1 MASAMHTI
9 RINLIRRGRLKA
21 PLVRK
26 KNWRAS
32 NVAQLNS
39 RVVSIVEKPPRMTTV
54 AHVNTR
60 VPRPLPALSM
70 NAMMRTKRFRCFS
83 GGSGGTLRRRR
94 VAASPAGHRLHENAK
109 LPLLLSQID
118 WFVRPHE
125 GRDAGDEE
133 DGGRVEAAGNEVI
146 PPPLGWPTRLLAAPL
161 GQSAHHTWS

>member
-1 MASAMHTI
+1 MPFT
-9 RINLIRRGRLKA
+9 
-21 PLVRK
+21 
-26 KNWRAS
+26 
-32 NVAQLNS
+32 
-39 RVVSIVEKPPRMTTV
+39 
-54 AHVNTR
+54 
-60 VPRPLPALSM
+60 ALSLSPLI
-70 NAMMRTKRFRCFS
+70 KRYFWGVWAIFNIVFYLFF
-83 GGSGGTLRRRR
+83 TD
-94 VAASPAGHRLHENAK
+94 RLHENAK

>member
-70 NAMMRTKRFRCFS
+70 NAMMRTKRSIDSS
-83 GGSGGTLRRRR
+83 GHKKDAPPETRKTVV
-94 VAASPAGHRLHENAK
+94 VAAAAT
-109 LPLLLSQID
+109 
-118 WFVRPHE
+118 
-125 GRDAGDEE
+125 
-133 DGGRVEAAGNEVI
+133 AAGR
-146 PPPLGWPTRLLAAPL
+146 PTRLLRRHLVNLLITL
-161 GQSAHHTWS
+161 GHSATCKMQTFGVLKCI

>member
-1 MASAMHTI
+1 MTHTMASAMHTI

-83 GGSGGTLRRRR
+83 GGSGGALHRRMKDATLETRKTVVGSRPPATRSFHRR
-94 VAASPAGHRLHENAK
+94 
-109 LPLLLSQID
+109 
-118 WFVRPHE
+118 W
-125 GRDAGDEE
+125 
-133 DGGRVEAAGNEVI
+133 GGRRGYWLRHLVNLLI
-146 PPPLGWPTRLLAAPL
+146 TLGH
-161 GQSAHHTWS
+161 SATCKMQTFCVLKCI

>member
-83 GGSGGTLRRRR
+83 GGSGGALHRRR
-94 VAASPAGHRLHENAK
+94 VAASPIGCTKILNCSCSF
-109 LPLLLSQID
+109 LSSIG
-118 WFVRPHE
+118 WS
-125 GRDAGDEE
+125 GRRKDATPET
-133 DGGRVEAAGNEVI
+133 RKTVVVAAAATAAGEAD
-146 PPPLGWPTRLLAAPL
+146 AATAALL
-161 GQSAHHTWS
+161 GQSAHHIWS